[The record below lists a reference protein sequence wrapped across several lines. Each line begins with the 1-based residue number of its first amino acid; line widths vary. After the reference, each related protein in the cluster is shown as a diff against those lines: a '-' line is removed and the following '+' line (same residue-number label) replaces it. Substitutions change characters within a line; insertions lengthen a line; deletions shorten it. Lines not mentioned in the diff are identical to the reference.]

1 MREAHVQ
8 LSCALRAEWTKLRTV
23 TSTAWLLL
31 AAVTSMVA
39 VSAAAAQ
46 SVGTSLCPSP
56 TECHEDIAK
65 LSLTGIWVGQA
76 AVVVLGVLAVSNEYG
91 TRMIRSSLIAVPR
104 RRAVLVAKAAVVTGL
119 VLAAGVMG
127 VLGSVLAGRLI
138 LPGNGFTPAN
148 GYALLSLGD
157 GPTLRAAAG
166 TVLYLGLVALLSLG
180 VAAIV
185 RDTAGAITSVLGLLY
200 LAPVFS
206 ELVAEP
212 EWHSRLKRY
221 GPMEAGLSIQATTNL
236 DRLEITPWAGLG
248 VFALYAGIA
257 LLVGL
262 TCIETRDA
270 F

>member
-1 MREAHVQ
+1 VR
-8 LSCALRAEWTKLRTV
+8 LSYALRAEWTKLRTV
-23 TSTAWLLL
+23 SSTAWLLV
-31 AAVTSMVA
+31 AAVLFMIA

-46 SVGTSLCPSP
+46 SVDTSLCPSP
-56 TECHEDIAK
+56 SECHEDIAK
-65 LSLTGIWVGQA
+65 LSLTGIWIGQA

-91 TRMIRSSLIAVPR
+91 TGMIKTSLTAVPR

-119 VLAAGVMG
+119 VLAGGVLG

-166 TVLYLGLVALLSLG
+166 TVLYLVLVALLSLG
-180 VAAIV
+180 VATIV
-185 RDTAGAITSVLGLLY
+185 RDTAGAITSVLGFLY
-200 LAPVFS
+200 LSPVFS
-206 ELVAEP
+206 ELVTDP
-212 EWHSRLKRY
+212 DWQSRLKRY

-248 VFALYAGIA
+248 VFALYAAIA
-257 LLVGL
+257 LLIGL
-262 TCIETRDA
+262 TCFETRDA
-270 F
+270 L